1 MDYRLAVGDGPE
13 TIPGGTGVLLVHPST
28 VETDRIDTAFLKED
42 TDRML
47 VISTRTTAREV
58 RQKLDHYEVDAERAT
73 ILDAL
78 SVERGFTRR
87 QGDDVRYLNAPDDV
101 EGLYEET
108 ASFLDETAGK
118 RRISLDSITEVIYY
132 SDVERGLDAVDGL
145 LDLLDAHDAVGLVH
159 LAGGVHDSSVVDRF
173 RERFPVVIDLDDEGT
188 VTVTTD

>member
-1 MDYRLAVGDGPE
+1 MDYRLGVDGGPE

-28 VETDRIDTAFLKED
+28 VETDRIDTAFLKSD

-58 RQKLDHYEVDAERAT
+58 RQKLDHYEVDASKAT

-87 QGDDVRYLNAPDDV
+87 QSEDVRYLNAPDDV
-101 EGLYEET
+101 GGLHEET
-108 ASFLDETAGK
+108 AEFLKSTDGK
-118 RRISLDSITEVIYY
+118 RRISLDSITELIYY
-132 SDVERGLDAVDGL
+132 ADDDRAIEAVDGL
-145 LDLLDAHDAVGLVH
+145 LDLLAEHDAVGLVH
-159 LAGGVHDSSVVDRF
+159 LAAGVHEKPVVSRF

-188 VTVTTD
+188 VTVTAE

>member
-1 MDYRLAVGDGPE
+1 MDYRLGVDDGPE
-13 TIPGGTGVLLVHPST
+13 TISGGTGVLLVHPST
-28 VETDRIDTAFLKED
+28 VETDRIDTAFLKGD

-58 RQKLDHYEVDAERAT
+58 RQKLDHYEVDASNAT

-87 QGDDVRYLNAPDDV
+87 RGDDVRYLNAPDDV
-101 EGLYEET
+101 EGLHAET
-108 ASFLDETAGK
+108 ADFLDATSGK

-132 SDVERGLDAVDGL
+132 ADEDRAIEAVDGL
-145 LDLLDAHDAVGLVH
+145 LELLDTHDAVGLVH
-159 LAGGVHDSSVVDRF
+159 LAGGVHDEGVVSRF

-188 VTVTTD
+188 VSVAVD